1 MNSKHIMISIATS
14 LMLFSCGKKENQ
26 INQENKEFPVLS
38 VKQKDTLII
47 NNYVTDIQAAKNIE
61 IRSRMTGL
69 IEGIYV
75 NEGQAVKQGQTLFKI
90 NDAELQMELKKAN
103 ATLQQANAEI
113 RIAEIEVKQLQSL
126 FEKQFVATNELDLAK
141 ARLAAAKAKKAFVDA
156 ERQAIAQRIG
166 FTTIRAPFDG
176 VIDVIPFK
184 EGSLITNGDLL
195 TTLSKL
201 DQIFA
206 YFSIPEN
213 RYYELL
219 AEDKLGK
226 HHKIELVLPNGDKYQ
241 YNGSLKTA
249 ESEIDPTTGS
259 IKYKV
264 AFPNP
269 NRLIKHGA
277 SGKLEIS
284 HYKNAAI
291 IIPQKSTFSI
301 QDKTYVFVVDPQNKV
316 KMKNIAI
323 SETLR
328 DSYIVESGLSKGDL
342 IIYEGT
348 QSIKDGETIKVKGKK

>member
-1 MNSKHIMISIATS
+1 MNSKLIMISLAAA
-14 LMLFSCGKKENQ
+14 LMFNSCSKKEDQ
-26 INQENKEFPVLS
+26 TTQEQKEFPVLTIN
-38 VKQKDTLII
+38 QKDTLIS
-47 NNYVTDIQAAKNIE
+47 NSYVTDIQAAKNIE

-69 IEGIYV
+69 MQGIYV

-126 FEKQFVATNELDLAK
+126 YDKQFVATNELDLAK
-141 ARLAAAKAKKAFVDA
+141 AKLAAAKAKKAYVDD

-176 VIDVIPFK
+176 VIDIIPFK
-184 EGSLITNGDLL
+184 EGSLITDGDLL

-201 DQIFA
+201 DQIYA

-213 RYYELL
+213 RYFELL
-219 AEDKLGK
+219 AQDKLGK
-226 HHKIELVLPNGDKYQ
+226 HHKIELVLPNGHKYQ

-259 IKYKV
+259 IRYKV

-269 NRLIKHGA
+269 DHLIKHGA

-284 HYKNAAI
+284 NYKNAAI

-301 QDKTYVFVVDPQNKV
+301 QDKTYVFVVDKQKKV
-316 KMKNIAI
+316 KMKNIGI

-328 DSYIVESGLSKGDL
+328 DSYIVESGLVKGDI

-348 QSIKDGETIKVKGKK
+348 QAVKDGETIQIKGKK

>member
-1 MNSKHIMISIATS
+1 MNSKLVMISLAAT
-14 LMLFSCGKKENQ
+14 LMFISCGKKEDQ
-26 INQENKEFPVLS
+26 TTREEKEFPVLTIN
-38 VKQKDTLII
+38 QKDTLIS
-47 NNYVTDIQAAKNIE
+47 NSYVTEIQAAKNIE

-69 IEGIYV
+69 MQGIYV
-75 NEGQAVKQGQTLFKI
+75 NEGQTVIQGQTLFKI

-126 FEKQFVATNELDLAK
+126 YDKQFVATNELDLAK
-141 ARLAAAKAKKAFVDA
+141 AKLAAAKAKKAFVDA
-156 ERQAIAQRIG
+156 EKQAIVQRIG

-184 EGSLITNGDLL
+184 EGSLITDGDLL

-201 DQIFA
+201 DQIYA

-213 RYYELL
+213 RYFELL

-226 HHKIELVLPNGDKYQ
+226 HHKIELVLPNGHKYQ

-249 ESEIDPTTGS
+249 KSEIDPTTGT
-259 IKYKV
+259 IRYKV

-269 NRLIKHGA
+269 DRLIKHGA

-284 HYKNAAI
+284 NYKNNAI

-301 QDKTYVFVVDPQNKV
+301 QDKTYVFVVDKQNKV
-316 KMKNIAI
+316 KMKNIGI

-328 DSYIVESGLSKGDL
+328 DSYIVESGLAKGDL

-348 QSIKDGETIKVKGKK
+348 QAVKDGETIKVKGKK

>member
-1 MNSKHIMISIATS
+1 MNSKLIMISLAAS
-14 LMLFSCGKKENQ
+14 LMFISCSKKEDQ
-26 INQENKEFPVLS
+26 TTQELKEFPVLTIN
-38 VKQKDTLII
+38 QKDTLIS
-47 NNYVTDIQAAKNIE
+47 NSYVTDIQAAKNIE

-69 IEGIYV
+69 IQGIYV
-75 NEGQAVKQGQTLFKI
+75 NEGQAVRQGQTLFKI

-126 FEKQFVATNELDLAK
+126 HDKQFVATNELDLAK
-141 ARLAAAKAKKAFVDA
+141 AKLAAAKAKKAYVDA
-156 ERQAIAQRIG
+156 EKQAISQRIG

-184 EGSLITNGDLL
+184 EGSLITDGDLL

-201 DQIFA
+201 DQIYA

-213 RYYELL
+213 RYFELL
-219 AEDKLGK
+219 AQDKLGK
-226 HHKIELVLPNGDKYQ
+226 HHKIELVLPNGHKYK

-259 IKYKV
+259 IRYKV
-264 AFPNP
+264 SFPNP
-269 NRLIKHGA
+269 DRLIKHGA

-284 HYKNAAI
+284 NYKNEAI

-301 QDKTYVFVVDPQNKV
+301 QDKTYVFVVDKQNKV
-316 KMKNIAI
+316 KMKNIGI

-328 DSYIVESGLSKGDL
+328 DSYIVESGLAKGDV

-348 QSIKDGETIKVKGKK
+348 QAVKDGETILIKGKK